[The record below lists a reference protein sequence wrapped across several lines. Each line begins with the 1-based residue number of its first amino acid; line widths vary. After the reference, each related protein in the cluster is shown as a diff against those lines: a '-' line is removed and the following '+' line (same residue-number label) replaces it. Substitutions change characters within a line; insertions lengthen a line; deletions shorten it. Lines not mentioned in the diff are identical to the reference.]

1 MSADARVADV
11 YRKMTATPA
20 DCVRTS
26 QAGTKLDRTQTAA
39 GLLRFVMKNRI
50 ENTACTRSRTNAF
63 DAIRMTT
70 LLELVVFWHRRYGRM
85 PIDPVLCG
93 LLEP

>member
-1 MSADARVADV
+1 
-11 YRKMTATPA
+11 
-20 DCVRTS
+20 
-26 QAGTKLDRTQTAA
+26 
-39 GLLRFVMKNRI
+39 
-50 ENTACTRSRTNAF
+50 
-63 DAIRMTT
+63 MTT